1 VAGVSALSL
10 PVVLALAATCQ
21 HVVAPA
27 TIAGIARHESA
38 FDPRAIH
45 KNNDGSI
52 DAGLMQI
59 NSANWGW
66 LGLTAE
72 TALDPCQSIRAAGSL
87 LASYSRFNTGSPIA
101 GVRNGYVA
109 AVTASITSV
118 KSTGRSATSPPAAP
132 QDVAIE
138 DGPADPSGETSFIGD

>member
-1 VAGVSALSL
+1 MSALSL
-10 PVVLALAATCQ
+10 SVVLALAATCQ

-38 FDPRAIH
+38 LDPRYVNHNA
-45 KNNDGSI
+45 DGSI

-59 NSANWGW
+59 NSANWSW

-87 LASYSRFNTGSPIA
+87 LASYSRFNTGSPTAGIA
-101 GVRNGYVA
+101 NGYA
-109 AVTASITSV
+109 GTITASV
-118 KSTGRSATSPPAAP
+118 EAVRGLDRRPALAASATREAVIEDRPAAP
-132 QDVAIE
+132 T
-138 DGPADPSGETSFIGD
+138 GETNFTGD

>member
-1 VAGVSALSL
+1 MAALTL
-10 PVVLALAATCQ
+10 PVVLALAASCQ

-45 KNNDGSI
+45 KNTDGSI

-59 NSANWGW
+59 NSANWSW

-72 TALDPCQSIRAAGSL
+72 TAFDPCQSIRAAGAL
-87 LASYSRFNTGSPIA
+87 LASYSRFNTGNPVA
-101 GVRNGYVA
+101 GVGNGYVA
-109 AVTASITSV
+109 AVVASV
-118 KSTGRSATSPPAAP
+118 EAVRSTDRPATPLPATP

-138 DGPADPSGETSFIGD
+138 DVPADAVGETSFIGD